1 VTATLAKVRNLRR
14 GFDREKDMQP
24 KLRAVEAHL
33 IQHGSQPAIMLRD
46 PLRLS
51 DQAVFLRPQL
61 ALLLE
66 LCDGTRDE
74 SELRAALAVRAG
86 LRLTPTALEQILAQL
101 DDALLLDN
109 ERFAQAYTAALQEF
123 RTAPSRPPGLA
134 GVSYPADPGE
144 LKDTLQGYIDSAPDT
159 GQQTDGRP
167 IRGLVSP
174 HIDYPRGGPVYA
186 QVWDR
191 VAEAVREAEI
201 AIIFGTDHVS
211 EEDGLTL
218 TRQHYAT
225 PWGVLPTAHHVVD
238 AMAQTMGDEVAF
250 RDELYHRVEHSI
262 ELAAVWLHYLLGDRR
277 DSPCELVPILCGP
290 FQRFVT
296 EDSQPGQDATMSA
309 AIEALRAATAS
320 SRTIVVAA
328 GDLAHVGPAF
338 GDSYPID
345 LVGRARLTA
354 ADQQLMATICTGD
367 AEAFFQGVKEE
378 QDRRRIC
385 GLPPIYL
392 TLRYLDGATGEV
404 SGYMQCPADQRNTS
418 LVSICGILFR

>member
-1 VTATLAKVRNLRR
+1 
-14 GFDREKDMQP
+14 MQP
-24 KLRAVEAHL
+24 KLRAIEAHL
-33 IQHGSQPAIMLRD
+33 VRHGGQPAIVLRD

-109 ERFAQAYTAALQEF
+109 ERFAQAYAAALQEF
-123 RTAPSRPPGLA
+123 RAAPWRPPGLA
-134 GVSYPADPGE
+134 GINYPTDPDE
-144 LKDTLQGYIDSAPDT
+144 LRDTLQGYMDSAPDT
-159 GQQTDGRP
+159 GQQTDDRL

-174 HIDYPRGGPVYA
+174 HIDYQRGGPIYA
-186 QVWDR
+186 QVWDKA
-191 VAEAVREAEI
+191 AEAVREAEI
-201 AIIFGTDHVS
+201 AIIFGTDHIS
-211 EEDGLTL
+211 GQEGLTL

-225 PWGVLPTAHHVVD
+225 PWGVLPTAHHVVE
-238 AMAQTMGDEVAF
+238 AMAQAMGDEVAF
-250 RDELYHRVEHSI
+250 RHELHHRVEHSI
-262 ELAAVWLHYLLGDRR
+262 ELAAVWLHYLLRDRGDR
-277 DSPCELVPILCGP
+277 PCELVPILCGP

-296 EDSQPGQDATMSA
+296 GNDQPGQDVTMSA
-309 AIEALRAATAS
+309 AIEALRAAMAS

-345 LVGRARLTA
+345 FVGRARLTA

-367 AEAFFQGVKEE
+367 AEAFFQSVKEE

-392 TLRYLDGATGEV
+392 TLRYLNGAKGEV
-404 SGYMQCPADQRNTS
+404 SGYIQCPADQRSTS
-418 LVSICGILFR
+418 LVSICGIVFR

>member
-1 VTATLAKVRNLRR
+1 
-14 GFDREKDMQP
+14 MQP

-33 IQHGSQPAIMLRD
+33 VQHGGQPAILLRD

-51 DQAVFLRPQL
+51 DQAVLLPPQL
-61 ALLLE
+61 APLLE

-86 LRLTPTALEQILAQL
+86 LRLSPAVLEQILAQL

-123 RTAPSRPPGLA
+123 QAAPWRPPGLA
-134 GVSYPADPGE
+134 GINYPADPDA
-144 LKDTLQGYIDSAPDT
+144 LKDTLQGYIDSAPNT

-174 HIDYPRGGPVYA
+174 HIDYRRGGPVYA

-201 AIIFGTDHVS
+201 VIIFGTDHLS
-211 EEDGLTL
+211 EEEGLTL

-225 PWGVLPTAHHVVD
+225 PWGVLPTAHHVVE
-238 AMAQTMGDEVAF
+238 AVAQAIGDEAAF
-250 RDELYHRVEHSI
+250 RDELHHCVEHSI
-262 ELAAVWLHYLLGDRR
+262 ELAAVWLHYLTKEKGDGTDR
-277 DSPCELVPILCGP
+277 PCQLVPILCGP

-296 EDSQPGQDATMSA
+296 GDDRPGQDAALSA
-309 AIEALRAATAS
+309 AIEALRAATTS

-328 GDLAHVGPAF
+328 ADLAHVGPAF

-345 LVGRARLTA
+345 FVGRARLTA
-354 ADQQLMATICTGD
+354 ADQQLMATLCTGD

-392 TLRYLDGATGEV
+392 TLRYLDGAKGEV
-404 SGYMQCPADQRNTS
+404 SGYRQCPADQRGTS
-418 LVSICGILFR
+418 LVSICGIVFR

>member
-1 VTATLAKVRNLRR
+1 M
-14 GFDREKDMQP
+14 EKEMQP
-24 KLRAVEAHL
+24 KLRDIEAHWV
-33 IQHGSQPAIMLRD
+33 QHEGQLALMLRD

-51 DQAVFLRPQL
+51 DQAIFLRPEL
-61 ALLLE
+61 GLLLE

-86 LRLTPTALEQILAQL
+86 LRLTPTVLEQILAQL
-101 DDALLLDN
+101 DDALLLDS
-109 ERFAQAYTAALQEF
+109 ERFAQVYAAALQEF
-123 RTAPSRPPGLA
+123 RAASYRPPALA
-134 GVSYPADPGE
+134 GVNYPADPDELGE
-144 LKDTLQGYIDSAPDT
+144 TLQRSIDSAPDAR
-159 GQQTDGRP
+159 QQADDGP

-174 HIDYPRGGPVYA
+174 HIDYQRGGPVYA

-201 AIIFGTDHVS
+201 AIIFGTDHIS
-211 EEDGLTL
+211 GREGLTL

-225 PWGVLPTAHHVVD
+225 PWGVLPTAHPVVE
-238 AMAQTMGDEVAF
+238 AMAQAMGDKVAF
-250 RDELYHRVEHSI
+250 HDELHHRVEHSI
-262 ELAAVWLHYLLGDRR
+262 ELAAVWLHYLMRDKGDK
-277 DSPCELVPILCGP
+277 PCELVPVLCGP

-296 EDSQPGQDATMSA
+296 EDDPPGQDVTMSA
-309 AIEALRAATAS
+309 AIQALRAATAS
-320 SRTIVVAA
+320 SRTVVIAA
-328 GDLAHVGPAF
+328 ADLAHVGPAF

-345 LVGRARLTA
+345 FVGRARLTA

-367 AEAFFQGVKEE
+367 AEAVFQCVKEE

-392 TLRYLDGATGEV
+392 TLRYLDGAKGQV

-418 LVSICGILFR
+418 LVSICGIVLR

>member
-1 VTATLAKVRNLRR
+1 
-14 GFDREKDMQP
+14 MQP
-24 KLRAVEAHL
+24 KLRAIEAHL
-33 IQHGSQPAIMLRD
+33 VQHRGQPVIVLRD

-61 ALLLE
+61 GLLLE

-109 ERFAQAYTAALQEF
+109 ERFAQVYTAALQEF
-123 RTAPSRPPGLA
+123 RTAPWRPPGLA
-134 GVSYPADPGE
+134 GINHPADPDE
-144 LKDTLQGYIDSAPDT
+144 LRDTLRGYMDSAPDT
-159 GQQTDGRP
+159 GQQADDRP

-174 HIDYPRGGPVYA
+174 HIDYQRGGPVYA

-201 AIIFGTDHVS
+201 AIIFGTDHLS
-211 EEDGLTL
+211 EEEGLTL

-238 AMAQTMGDEVAF
+238 AVAQAMGGKVAF
-250 RDELYHRVEHSI
+250 RDELHHRVEHSI
-262 ELAAVWLHYLLGDRR
+262 ELAAVWLHHLLGDRR
-277 DSPCELVPILCGP
+277 DSPCELVPILCGL

-296 EDSQPGQDATMSA
+296 GDDQPGQDVTMSA
-309 AIEALRAATAS
+309 AIKALRAATAS

-345 LVGRARLTA
+345 FVGRARLTA

-392 TLRYLDGATGEV
+392 TLRYLDGAKGEV
-404 SGYMQCPADQRNTS
+404 SGYMQCPADQRSTS
-418 LVSICGILFR
+418 LVSICGIVFR

>member
-1 VTATLAKVRNLRR
+1 MK
-14 GFDREKDMQP
+14 P
-24 KLRAVEAHL
+24 KLRAIEANL
-33 IQHGSQPAIMLRD
+33 VQHGGQPVIMLRD
-46 PLRLS
+46 PLQLS
-51 DQAVFLRPQL
+51 DQAVVLRPQL

-86 LRLTPTALEQILAQL
+86 IRLTQTALEQILAQL

-109 ERFAQAYTAALQEF
+109 ERFAQAHTAALQEF
-123 RTAPSRPPGLA
+123 RAATCRPPGLA
-134 GVSYPADPGE
+134 DVSYPEDPGK
-144 LKDTLQGYIDSAPDT
+144 LGDMLQGYIDFTPDA
-159 GQQTDGRP
+159 GQQTDDRP

-174 HIDYPRGGPVYA
+174 HIDYQRGGPVYA

-191 VAEAVREAEI
+191 AAEAVREAEI
-201 AIIFGTDHVS
+201 AIIFGTDHLS
-211 EEDGLTL
+211 GEEGLTL

-225 PWGVLPTAHHVVD
+225 PWGVLPTAHHIVE
-238 AMAQTMGDEVAF
+238 ATAQAMGDKVAF
-250 RDELYHRVEHSI
+250 RDELHHRVEHSI
-262 ELAAVWLHYLLGDRR
+262 ELAAVWLHYLLGDNVDR
-277 DSPCELVPILCGP
+277 PCELVPILCGP

-296 EDSQPGQDATMSA
+296 EDDQPGQDATMSA
-309 AIEALRAATAS
+309 AIKALRAATAS

-345 LVGRARLTA
+345 FVRRARLTA
-354 ADQQLMATICTGD
+354 ADEQLMAAICTGD

-392 TLRYLDGATGEV
+392 TLRYFDGAEGDV
-404 SGYMQCPADQRNTS
+404 SGYMQCPADQKSTS
-418 LVSICGILFR
+418 LVSICGIVFR

>member
-1 VTATLAKVRNLRR
+1 M
-14 GFDREKDMQP
+14 EKDMQP
-24 KLRAVEAHL
+24 KLRAIEAHL
-33 IQHGSQPAIMLRD
+33 VQHGDQPAILLRD

-61 ALLLE
+61 GLLLE

-86 LRLTPTALEQILAQL
+86 LRLTPTALEQILTQL

-109 ERFAQAYTAALQEF
+109 ERSARAYTAALQEF
-123 RTAPSRPPGLA
+123 QTAPCRLPDLA
-134 GVSYPADPGE
+134 GINYPADPDE
-144 LKDTLQGYIDSAPDT
+144 LGDMLQGYIDSVPDVE
-159 GQQTDGRP
+159 QQKDDRP

-174 HIDYPRGGPVYA
+174 HIDYQRGGLVYA
-186 QVWDR
+186 QVWAR
-191 VAEAVREAEI
+191 AAKAIREAEI
-201 AIIFGTDHVS
+201 AIIFGTDHLS
-211 EEDGLTL
+211 GEDGLTL

-225 PWGVLPTAHHVVD
+225 PWGGLPTAQHVVE
-238 AMAQTMGDEVAF
+238 ALAQAIGSEVAF
-250 RDELYHRVEHSI
+250 RNELHHRVEHSI
-262 ELAAVWLHYLLGDRR
+262 ELAAVWLHYLLGERR

-296 EDSQPGQDATMSA
+296 GDDQPRQDATISTAM
-309 AIEALRAATAS
+309 EALRAETAS
-320 SRTIVVAA
+320 SRTVVVAA

-345 LVGRARLTA
+345 FVGRARLTA
-354 ADQQLMATICTGD
+354 ADQQLMAAICAGD
-367 AEAFFQGVKEE
+367 AEAFLHNVKEE

-392 TLRYLDGATGEV
+392 TLRYLDGAKGEIAR
-404 SGYMQCPADQRNTS
+404 YIQCPADRRNTS
-418 LVSICGILFR
+418 LVSICGIVFK

>member
-1 VTATLAKVRNLRR
+1 
-14 GFDREKDMQP
+14 MQP

-33 IQHGSQPAIMLRD
+33 VRQGGQPAILLRD

-61 ALLLE
+61 GLLLE

-86 LRLTPTALEQILAQL
+86 IRLTPTALEQILAQL

-109 ERFAQAYTAALQEF
+109 DRFAQAYAAALQEF
-123 RTAPSRPPGLA
+123 RAAPSRPPGLA
-134 GVSYPADPGE
+134 GVSYPADSDG
-144 LKDTLQGYIDSAPDT
+144 LRSMLQRYIDSAPDT
-159 GQQTDGRP
+159 GQQTDDRP

-174 HIDYPRGGPVYA
+174 HIDYKRGGSVYA
-186 QVWDR
+186 QVWDK

-201 AIIFGTDHVS
+201 AIIFGTDHHSGV
-211 EEDGLTL
+211 EGITL
-218 TRQHYAT
+218 TRQNYAT
-225 PWGVLPTAHHVVD
+225 PWGVLPTAQHIVD
-238 AMAQTMGDEVAF
+238 AMSQAMGEEVAF
-250 RDELYHRVEHSI
+250 RDELHHRVEHSI
-262 ELAAVWLHYLLGDRR
+262 ELAAVWLHYLLEERR
-277 DSPCELVPILCGP
+277 DNPCEVVPILCGT

-296 EDSQPGQDATMSA
+296 GSDQPGQDAAISA
-309 AIEALRAATAS
+309 AMEALRPATAS

-328 GDLAHVGPAF
+328 ADLAHVGPAF

-345 LVGRARLTA
+345 FVGRARLTT

-367 AEAFFQGVKEE
+367 AEVFFQSVKEE

-392 TLRYLDGATGEV
+392 TLGYLDGAKGEV
-404 SGYMQCPADQRNTS
+404 SGYMQCPADQRSTS
-418 LVSICGILFR
+418 LVSICGIIFR

>member
-1 VTATLAKVRNLRR
+1 M
-14 GFDREKDMQP
+14 EKEMRP
-24 KLRAVEAHL
+24 KLRAIEAHL
-33 IQHGSQPAIMLRD
+33 VQHGGQPAILLRD

-51 DQAVFLRPQL
+51 DQVFFLRPQL
-61 ALLLE
+61 GLLLE

-86 LRLTPTALEQILAQL
+86 LRLTPTVLEQILAQL
-101 DDALLLDN
+101 DNALLLDN

-123 RTAPSRPPGLA
+123 RAAPWRPLGLA
-134 GVSYPADPGE
+134 GVNYPADPGA
-144 LKDTLQGYIDSAPDT
+144 LGDMLQRYVDSAPDT
-159 GQQTDGRP
+159 GQPTDDGP

-174 HIDYPRGGPVYA
+174 HIDYQRGGPVYA
-186 QVWDR
+186 QVWGK

-201 AIIFGTDHVS
+201 AIIFGTNHLS
-211 EEDGLTL
+211 GEEGLTL

-225 PWGVLPTAHHVVD
+225 PWGVLPTARHIVD
-238 AMAQTMGDEVAF
+238 AVAQAMGDEAAF
-250 RDELYHRVEHSI
+250 QDELDHSVEHSI
-262 ELAAVWLHYLLGDRR
+262 ELAAIWLHYLLGDRR
-277 DSPCELVPILCGP
+277 DSPCELVPILCGL

-296 EDSQPGQDATMSA
+296 GDNQPRQDFAMSA
-309 AIEALRAATAS
+309 AIEALRAATTS

-345 LVGRARLTA
+345 FVGRARLTT

-367 AEAFFQGVKEE
+367 AEAFFQAVKEE

-392 TLRYLDGATGEV
+392 TLRYLDGAKGEV
-404 SGYMQCPADQRNTS
+404 SGYMHCPADQRSTS
-418 LVSICGILFR
+418 LVSICGIVFR

>member
-1 VTATLAKVRNLRR
+1 
-14 GFDREKDMQP
+14 MQP

-33 IQHGSQPAIMLRD
+33 VQHGSQPAIMLRD

-61 ALLLE
+61 GLLLE

-86 LRLTPTALEQILAQL
+86 IRLTPTALQQILTQL
-101 DDALLLDN
+101 DDALLLDS
-109 ERFAQAYTAALQEF
+109 ERFAQAYTSALQEF
-123 RTAPSRPPGLA
+123 RAAPCRLPGLA
-134 GVSYPADPGE
+134 GASYPADPDKLG
-144 LKDTLQGYIDSAPDT
+144 DMLQRYVDSAPDT
-159 GQQTDGRP
+159 GQQTDDRP

-174 HIDYPRGGPVYA
+174 HIDYKRGGSVYA

-191 VAEAVREAEI
+191 AAEAVREAEI
-201 AIIFGTDHVS
+201 AIIFGTDHLS
-211 EEDGLTL
+211 GKDGLTL

-225 PWGVLPTAHHVVD
+225 PWGVLPTAQHVIE
-238 AMAQTMGDEVAF
+238 AMAQAMGDEAAF
-250 RDELYHRVEHSI
+250 RDELHHRVEHSI
-262 ELAAVWLHYLLGDRR
+262 ELAAVWLHYLLGDRK
-277 DSPCELVPILCGP
+277 DSPCEVVPILCGP

-296 EDSQPGQDATMSA
+296 EDDQPGQDATMAA
-309 AIEALRAATAS
+309 AIEALKTATAS

-328 GDLAHVGPAF
+328 ADLAHVGPAF
-338 GDSYPID
+338 GDSYSID

-354 ADQQLMATICTGD
+354 ADQQMMATICTGD

-392 TLRYLDGATGEV
+392 TLRTLDSAKGEI
-404 SGYMQCPADQRNTS
+404 SGYIQCPADPRGTS
-418 LVSICGILFR
+418 LVSICGIVFR

>member
-1 VTATLAKVRNLRR
+1 M
-14 GFDREKDMQP
+14 EKDMRP
-24 KLRAVEAHL
+24 KLRAIEAHL
-33 IQHGSQPAIMLRD
+33 VQHGGQPAILLRD

-51 DQAVFLRPQL
+51 DQAVLLRPQL

-101 DDALLLDN
+101 DNALLLDN
-109 ERFAQAYTAALQEF
+109 ERFAQAYTATLQEF
-123 RTAPSRPPGLA
+123 RAAPSRPPGLA
-134 GVSYPADPGE
+134 GINYPADPDD
-144 LKDTLQGYIDSAPDT
+144 LRDTLQAYVDSAPDT
-159 GQQTDGRP
+159 GQQTDGRSM
-167 IRGLVSP
+167 RGLVSP
-174 HIDYPRGGPVYA
+174 HIDYQRGGPVYA

-191 VAEAVREAEI
+191 AAEAVREAEI
-201 AIIFGTDHVS
+201 AIIFGTDHLS
-211 EEDGLTL
+211 GEEGLTL

-225 PWGVLPTAHHVVD
+225 PWGVLPTARHTVD
-238 AMAQTMGDEVAF
+238 AVAQAMGDEAAF
-250 RDELYHRVEHSI
+250 RHEFHHRVEHSI
-262 ELAAVWLHYLLGDRR
+262 ELAAVWLHYLMRDKGDGR

-296 EDSQPGQDATMSA
+296 EDEQPEQDATMSA

-345 LVGRARLTA
+345 FVGRARLTA
-354 ADQQLMATICTGD
+354 ADQQLMAAICTGD

-392 TLRYLDGATGEV
+392 TLRYLDDAKGEI
-404 SGYMQCPADQRNTS
+404 SGYMQCPADQRSTS
-418 LVSICGILFR
+418 LVSICGIVFR

>member
-1 VTATLAKVRNLRR
+1 LEI
-14 GFDREKDMQP
+14 REMEKGMQP
-24 KLRAVEAHL
+24 KLRAIEAHL
-33 IQHGSQPAIMLRD
+33 VQYGGQPAIVLRD

-61 ALLLE
+61 GLLLE

-86 LRLTPTALEQILAQL
+86 LRLTPAVLEQILAQL

-109 ERFAQAYTAALQEF
+109 ERFAQAYAAALQDF
-123 RTAPSRPPGLA
+123 RAASYRPPGLA
-134 GVSYPADPGE
+134 GINYPADPHE
-144 LKDTLQGYIDSAPDT
+144 LRETLQGYIDSAPNT
-159 GQQTDGRP
+159 GQQADDGP

-174 HIDYPRGGPVYA
+174 HIDYRRGGPVYA
-186 QVWDR
+186 QVWAR

-201 AIIFGTDHVS
+201 AIIFGTDHIS
-211 EEDGLTL
+211 GKEGLTL

-225 PWGVLPTAHHVVD
+225 PWGVLPTARHIVD
-238 AMAQTMGDEVAF
+238 AVAQAMGDEAAF
-250 RDELYHRVEHSI
+250 HDELHHRVEHSI
-262 ELAAVWLHYLLGDRR
+262 ELAAVWLHYLMRDKGDRADR
-277 DSPCELVPILCGP
+277 PCELVPVLCGP

-296 EDSQPGQDATMSA
+296 GDDPPGQDATMSA

-320 SRTIVVAA
+320 SRTIVIAA
-328 GDLAHVGPAF
+328 ADLAHVGPAF

-345 LVGRARLTA
+345 FVGRAKLTA
-354 ADQQLMATICTGD
+354 ADQQLMATLCTGG
-367 AEAFFQGVKEE
+367 AEALFQEVKEE

-392 TLRYLDGATGEV
+392 TLRYLDGAKGEI
-404 SGYMQCPADQRNTS
+404 SGYMQCPADQRGTS
-418 LVSICGILFR
+418 LVSICGIVFR

>member
-1 VTATLAKVRNLRR
+1 
-14 GFDREKDMQP
+14 MQP
-24 KLRAVEAHL
+24 KLRAVEANL
-33 IQHGSQPAIMLRD
+33 VQQGGQPAILLRD

-61 ALLLE
+61 GLLLE

-86 LRLTPTALEQILAQL
+86 LRLTPTALEQILDQL
-101 DDALLLDN
+101 DNALLLDS
-109 ERFAQAYTAALQEF
+109 ERFAQAYATALQQF
-123 RTAPSRPPGLA
+123 QAAPWRPPGLA
-134 GVSYPADPGE
+134 GAGYPADPDE
-144 LKDTLQGYIDSAPDT
+144 LGDTLQGYIDSAPNT
-159 GQQTDGRP
+159 SQQMDDHP
-167 IRGLVSP
+167 LRGLVSP
-174 HIDYPRGGPVYA
+174 HIDYRRGGSVYA
-186 QVWDR
+186 QVWGR
-191 VAEAVREAEI
+191 VIEAVREAET
-201 AIIFGTDHVS
+201 AIIFGTDHLS
-211 EEDGLTL
+211 GEEGLTL

-238 AMAQTMGDEVAF
+238 AVAQAMGDQVAF
-250 RDELYHRVEHSI
+250 RDELHHRVEHSI
-262 ELAAVWLHYLLGDRR
+262 ELAAIWLHHLLGDGR

-296 EDSQPGQDATMSA
+296 GDDQPEQDATMSA

-328 GDLAHVGPAF
+328 ADLAHVGPAF

-354 ADQQLMATICTGD
+354 ADQQLMAAICTGD
-367 AEAFFQGVKEE
+367 AEALFQGVKQER
-378 QDRRRIC
+378 DRRRIC

-392 TLRYLDGATGEV
+392 TLRYLDGAEGEV
-404 SGYMQCPADQRNTS
+404 SGYMQCPADQRSTS
-418 LVSICGILFR
+418 LVSICGIVFR

>member
-1 VTATLAKVRNLRR
+1 
-14 GFDREKDMQP
+14 MQP
-24 KLRAVEAHL
+24 KLRAIEAHL
-33 IQHGSQPAIMLRD
+33 VRHGGQPAIVLRD

-109 ERFAQAYTAALQEF
+109 ERFAQAYAAALQEF
-123 RTAPSRPPGLA
+123 RAAPWRPPGLA
-134 GVSYPADPGE
+134 GINYPTDPDE
-144 LKDTLQGYIDSAPDT
+144 LRDTLQGYMDSAPDT
-159 GQQTDGRP
+159 GQQTDDRL

-174 HIDYPRGGPVYA
+174 HIDYQRGGPIYA
-186 QVWDR
+186 QVWDKA
-191 VAEAVREAEI
+191 AEAVREAEI
-201 AIIFGTDHVS
+201 AIIFGTDHIS
-211 EEDGLTL
+211 GQEGLTL

-225 PWGVLPTAHHVVD
+225 PWGVLPTAHHVVE
-238 AMAQTMGDEVAF
+238 AMAQAMGDEVAF
-250 RDELYHRVEHSI
+250 RHELHHRVEHSI
-262 ELAAVWLHYLLGDRR
+262 ELAAVWLHYLLRDRGDR
-277 DSPCELVPILCGP
+277 PCELVPILCGP
-290 FQRFVT
+290 FQRFVIGN
-296 EDSQPGQDATMSA
+296 DQPGQDVTMSA
-309 AIEALRAATAS
+309 AIEALRAAMAS

-345 LVGRARLTA
+345 FVGRARLTA

-367 AEAFFQGVKEE
+367 AEAFFQSVKEE

-392 TLRYLDGATGEV
+392 TLRYLNGAKGEV
-404 SGYMQCPADQRNTS
+404 SGYIQCPADQRSTS
-418 LVSICGILFR
+418 LVSICGIVFR

>member
-1 VTATLAKVRNLRR
+1 
-14 GFDREKDMQP
+14 MQP
-24 KLRAVEAHL
+24 KLRAVEANL
-33 IQHGSQPAIMLRD
+33 VQQGGQPAILLRD

-51 DQAVFLRPQL
+51 DQAVLLRPQL
-61 ALLLE
+61 ALLLQ

-86 LRLTPTALEQILAQL
+86 LRLTPTVLEQILAQL
-101 DDALLLDN
+101 DNALLLDN

-123 RTAPSRPPGLA
+123 RAAPWRPPGLA
-134 GVSYPADPGE
+134 GASYPADPDD
-144 LKDTLQGYIDSAPDT
+144 LRDTLQGYVDSAPDT
-159 GQQTDGRP
+159 GQQTDGRSM
-167 IRGLVSP
+167 RGLVSP
-174 HIDYPRGGPVYA
+174 HIDYQRGGPVYA

-191 VAEAVREAEI
+191 AAEAVREAEI
-201 AIIFGTDHVS
+201 AIIFGTDHLS
-211 EEDGLTL
+211 GEEGLTL

-225 PWGVLPTAHHVVD
+225 PWGVLPTARHTVD
-238 AMAQTMGDEVAF
+238 AVAQAMGDEAAF
-250 RDELYHRVEHSI
+250 RDEFHHRVEHSI
-262 ELAAVWLHYLLGDRR
+262 ELAAVWLHYLMRDKGDGR

-296 EDSQPGQDATMSA
+296 EDDQPEQDATMSA

-338 GDSYPID
+338 GDSYPVD
-345 LVGRARLTA
+345 FVGRARLTA
-354 ADQQLMATICTGD
+354 ADQQLMAAICTGD

-392 TLRYLDGATGEV
+392 TLRYLDDAKGEI
-404 SGYMQCPADQRNTS
+404 SGYMQCPADQRSTS
-418 LVSICGILFR
+418 LVSICGIVFR

>member
-1 VTATLAKVRNLRR
+1 MR
-14 GFDREKDMQP
+14 P
-24 KLRAVEAHL
+24 KLRAIEAHL
-33 IQHGSQPAIMLRD
+33 VQHGGQPAIVLSD
-46 PLRLS
+46 PLWLS

-86 LRLTPTALEQILAQL
+86 LRLTPTALEQILVQL
-101 DDALLLDN
+101 DDALLLDS

-123 RTAPSRPPGLA
+123 RAAPWRPPGLA
-134 GVSYPADPGE
+134 GINYPADPDE
-144 LKDTLQGYIDSAPDT
+144 LRDTLQGYMDSAPFGLSPLTTLRTGRRTKPDT
-159 GQQTDGRP
+159 GQQTDDRP

-174 HIDYPRGGPVYA
+174 HIDYKRGGPVYA

-201 AIIFGTDHVS
+201 AIIFGTDHLS
-211 EEDGLTL
+211 EEEGLTL

-225 PWGVLPTAHHVVD
+225 PWGMLPTARHIVD
-238 AMAQTMGDEVAF
+238 AVAQAMGDEVAF
-250 RDELYHRVEHSI
+250 RHELHHRVEHSI
-262 ELAAVWLHYLLGDRR
+262 ELAAVWLHYLLRDRGDR
-277 DSPCELVPILCGP
+277 PCELVPILCGP

-296 EDSQPGQDATMSA
+296 GDSQPGQEAMMSA

-345 LVGRARLTA
+345 FVGRARLTA

-367 AEAFFQGVKEE
+367 AEALFQGVKEE

-392 TLRYLDGATGEV
+392 TLRCLDGAKGEI
-404 SGYMQCPADQRNTS
+404 SGYMQCPADQRGTS
-418 LVSICGILFR
+418 LVSICGIVLR

>member
-1 VTATLAKVRNLRR
+1 
-14 GFDREKDMQP
+14 MQP
-24 KLRAVEAHL
+24 KLRAIEAHL
-33 IQHGSQPAIMLRD
+33 VQYGDQPAIMLRD

-86 LRLTPTALEQILAQL
+86 LRLTPAALEQILAQM
-101 DDALLLDN
+101 DDVLLLDN
-109 ERFAQAYTAALQEF
+109 ERFAQAHAAALQEF
-123 RTAPSRPPGLA
+123 QAAPCRPPGLA
-134 GVSYPADPGE
+134 GINYPADPDALG
-144 LKDTLQGYIDSAPDT
+144 DMLQRYVDSAPDT
-159 GQQTDGRP
+159 GQQMDDRP

-174 HIDYPRGGPVYA
+174 HIDYKRGGPVYA

-191 VAEAVREAEI
+191 VTEAVREAEI
-201 AIIFGTDHVS
+201 AIIFGTDHIS
-211 EEDGLTL
+211 GEERLTL

-225 PWGVLPTAHHVVD
+225 PWGVLPTARPIVD
-238 AMAQTMGDEVAF
+238 AVAQTMGDKVAF
-250 RDELYHRVEHSI
+250 HDELHHRVEHSI
-262 ELAAVWLHYLLGDRR
+262 ELAAVWLHYLIRDKGDRR
-277 DSPCELVPILCGP
+277 ESSCELVPILCGP

-296 EDSQPGQDATMSA
+296 GDDQPGQDATMSA

-345 LVGRARLTA
+345 FVGRARLTA

-367 AEAFFQGVKEE
+367 AEAFFQGVKGE

-392 TLRYLDGATGEV
+392 TLRYLQNAEGKI
-404 SGYMQCPADQRNTS
+404 SGYMQCPADQRSTS
-418 LVSICGILFR
+418 LVSICGIVFRA

>member
-1 VTATLAKVRNLRR
+1 M
-14 GFDREKDMQP
+14 EKEMQP
-24 KLRAVEAHL
+24 KLRAIEAHL
-33 IQHGSQPAIMLRD
+33 MQRGGQPAIVLRD

-51 DQAVFLRPQL
+51 DQAVLLRPQL
-61 ALLLE
+61 GLLLE

-86 LRLTPTALEQILAQL
+86 IRLTPTALEQILAQL

-123 RTAPSRPPGLA
+123 RTAPWRPLDLA
-134 GVSYPADPGE
+134 GINYPADPDE
-144 LKDTLQGYIDSAPDT
+144 LRDTLQRTVDSVPDT
-159 GQQTDGRP
+159 GQQTDDGP

-174 HIDYPRGGPVYA
+174 HIDYQRGGPVYA

-201 AIIFGTDHVS
+201 AIIFGTDHLS
-211 EEDGLTL
+211 GEEGLTL

-225 PWGVLPTAHHVVD
+225 PWGVLPTARHIVED
-238 AMAQTMGDEVAF
+238 MARAMGDKVAF
-250 RDELYHRVEHSI
+250 RDELHHRVEHSI
-262 ELAAVWLHYLLGDRR
+262 ELATVWLHYLLGDQGDR
-277 DSPCELVPILCGP
+277 PCELVPILCGS

-296 EDSQPGQDATMSA
+296 EDDQPGQDAKMSA
-309 AIEALRAATAS
+309 AVEALRTATAS

-328 GDLAHVGPAF
+328 ADLAHVGPAF
-338 GDSYPID
+338 GDFYPID
-345 LVGRARLTA
+345 FVGRAKLTA
-354 ADQQLMATICTGD
+354 ADQQLMAAICTGD

-392 TLRYLDGATGEV
+392 TLRYLDGAKGEV
-404 SGYMQCPADQRNTS
+404 SGYMQCPADQRGTS
-418 LVSICGILFR
+418 LVSICGIVFR

>member
-1 VTATLAKVRNLRR
+1 
-14 GFDREKDMQP
+14 MQP
-24 KLRAVEAHL
+24 KLRAIEAHL
-33 IQHGSQPAIMLRD
+33 VQHGGQPAIVLRD

-51 DQAVFLRPQL
+51 DRAVFLRPQL

-74 SELRAALAVRAG
+74 SALRAALAVRAG

-101 DDALLLDN
+101 DNALLLEN

-123 RTAPSRPPGLA
+123 RTAPLRPPGLA
-134 GVSYPADPGE
+134 GINYPADPDK
-144 LKDTLQGYIDSAPDT
+144 LRDTLQRYMDSAPDT
-159 GQQTDGRP
+159 GQQTDDRP

-174 HIDYPRGGPVYA
+174 HIDYQRGGLVYA

-191 VAEAVREAEI
+191 ATEAVREAEI
-201 AIIFGTDHVS
+201 AIIFGTDHLS

-225 PWGVLPTAHHVVD
+225 PWGALPTACHIVEAV
-238 AMAQTMGDEVAF
+238 AQAMGDEAAF
-250 RDELYHRVEHSI
+250 RDELHHRVEHSI
-262 ELAAVWLHYLLGDRR
+262 ELAAVWLHYLRGDKG
-277 DSPCELVPILCGP
+277 DSPCELVPVLCGP

-296 EDSQPGQDATMSA
+296 GDDQPGQDVTMSA

-354 ADQQLMATICTGD
+354 ADQQLMTVICTGD
-367 AEAFFQGVKEE
+367 AEASFQGVKEE

-392 TLRYLDGATGEV
+392 TLRYLDGAKGEI
-404 SGYMQCPADQRNTS
+404 SGYMQCPADQRSTS
-418 LVSICGILFR
+418 LVSICGIVFR